1 MIYRFVPA
9 LILLA
14 SSFFSFAEEVVNVYS
29 ARHYDT
35 DQALYDTF
43 TQQTGIKVNLIEGG
57 SDALIERIKS
67 EGQFSPADMLI
78 TVDAGRLWRADQERI
93 FQATSSDML
102 ENKIPAHLR
111 HPDGHWFGLSKR
123 ARVMVHNKSAKLPEG
138 FSDYEHMADESL
150 KGEVCMRSSG
160 NIYNLSLM
168 ASLISANGAE
178 TAEQWAGSVVENF
191 ARDPQSNDTGQL
203 RAVASGQ
210 CSLTVANTYYLGRL
224 MASEKRED
232 KDVVESIKVIF
243 PNQDNRGAHVNISGA
258 GITRYAPNRDNAQKF
273 LEYLTSDFAQRLFA
287 EGNNEYPVVGETT
300 GPIAELGSF
309 KEDQLNAAILGEL
322 QADAVKVYDRAG
334 WK

>member
-1 MIYRFVPA
+1 
-9 LILLA
+9 
-14 SSFFSFAEEVVNVYS
+14 
-29 ARHYDT
+29 
-35 DQALYDTF
+35 
-43 TQQTGIKVNLIEGG
+43 
-57 SDALIERIKS
+57 
-67 EGQFSPADMLI
+67 
-78 TVDAGRLWRADQERI
+78 
-93 FQATSSDML
+93 
-102 ENKIPAHLR
+102 
-111 HPDGHWFGLSKR
+111 
-123 ARVMVHNKSAKLPEG
+123 
-138 FSDYEHMADESL
+138 
-150 KGEVCMRSSG
+150 
-160 NIYNLSLM
+160 
-168 ASLISANGAE
+168 
-178 TAEQWAGSVVENF
+178 
-191 ARDPQSNDTGQL
+191 
-203 RAVASGQ
+203 
-210 CSLTVANTYYLGRL
+210 